1 MPPAVT
7 RGVGMG
13 PKSGEGDPGKRN
25 PERSKRKTASAI
37 EPSPGQTCPAAEAEP
52 GAPAARIGVI
62 ADTHGYLDPAIAEVF
77 AGVTHIIHAGDIVD
91 PTTLTVLRGIAPLT
105 AVAGNIDTGELA
117 ESLPR
122 EVLGEAAGIR
132 FAVGH
137 KRKRLLKRL
146 ASAKLV
152 SAAGDKPPCL
162 VVFGHEHAPSVSW
175 VEGVLYLNPG
185 TATAPDEEDDAATVA
200 IVTVV
205 AAGLSVTFVPLPR
218 APLTPPADL

>member
-1 MPPAVT
+1 
-7 RGVGMG
+7 MG

-62 ADTHGYLDPAIAEVF
+62 ADTHGYLDPAIAEAF
-77 AGVTHIIHAGDIVD
+77 AGVTHIIH
-91 PTTLTVLRGIAPLT
+91 
-105 AVAGNIDTGELA
+105 GNIDTGELA